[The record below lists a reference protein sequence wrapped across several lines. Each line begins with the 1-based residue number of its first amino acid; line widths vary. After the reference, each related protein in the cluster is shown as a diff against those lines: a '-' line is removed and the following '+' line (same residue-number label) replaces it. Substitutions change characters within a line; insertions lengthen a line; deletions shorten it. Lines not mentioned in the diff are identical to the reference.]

1 MKPIAILVFF
11 ILAFHQL
18 TWSQN
23 NDFVD
28 LPTDS
33 LLSWLAN
40 NYVDNPSDF
49 HEIALHTLDKGHE
62 NGDEQLTAET
72 HLWLMRWH
80 AYHVPFINDSI
91 FHHGEKAI
99 VLFESTGDKE
109 RLAETSAELAIEYI
123 EENDLFRS
131 EALIFSAIEIY
142 ESLGNK
148 EGLGAAYRR
157 LSSVFVAQKEPDLA
171 IKYGLQALQFTKET
185 NDHYTE
191 ALAWMVLI
199 RAYHDANQL
208 DKAIEAG
215 GKCIEVVKEYV
226 PEEVFIL
233 ARGYG
238 YRGDVWADVGDYQ
251 KSLEDNIRSYEI
263 IEAEIGAE
271 RPAAKTYRHGI
282 GRAYYMQKKYRE
294 AIPHLAATV
303 EGFRGLGQSTQ
314 PKMQAI
320 YHDLADSYYQ
330 TGDVNQAYLT
340 QQLAHQVFDTLMQDK
355 IKNLE
360 AENLVKYETGKKDQ
374 AILEQEKTIQQ
385 KNSIQ
390 YLSIGFMT
398 LLIIFLSTLFYY
410 YQRNRKVTNVLTVKN
425 KENELLLK
433 EIHHRVKNN
442 LQVISSLLNM
452 QSRNIKDDSIKDVIT
467 ESRTRVQSMSLIHQ
481 KLYRGKNLA
490 AVEMK
495 SYLQNLADNL
505 IDAYSDSEEI
515 EIDLDMQK
523 MELDVDC
530 AIPLGLIVNELIT
543 NSLKYAFPKREKGV
557 IAIKMLQEEENII
570 LDISDNGVG
579 KSNSAAKQ
587 GSSGFGTELIEM
599 LTLQLKGRIQQS
611 IEEGYHTRLRFP
623 IPRNTQMLLANAEY

>member
-1 MKPIAILVFF
+1 MKPIAIFVFF
-11 ILAFHQL
+11 LLASHQL

-28 LPTDS
+28 LTTDS

-40 NYVDNPSDF
+40 HYVDNPPDF
-49 HEIALHTLDKGHE
+49 HQIALHTLNKGSE
-62 NGDEQLTAET
+62 NGDQQLTAEA

-91 FHHGEKAI
+91 FYHGEKAI

-131 EALIFSAIEIY
+131 EALIFSAIDIY
-142 ESLGNK
+142 ESLGDK

-157 LSSVFVAQKEPDLA
+157 LSSVFVAQKEPESA
-171 IKYGLQALQFTKET
+171 IKYGLQALAFTKET

-199 RAYHDANQL
+199 SAYHDAKQL

-215 GKCIEVVKEYV
+215 GNCIEVVKEYV

-233 ARGYG
+233 ARGYA

-251 KSLEDNIRSYEI
+251 KSLEDNIKSYEI
-263 IEAEIGAE
+263 IIDEIGTE

-282 GRAYYMQKKYRE
+282 GRAYYMQKEYRK

-314 PKMQAI
+314 PKMQAV
-320 YHDLADSYYQ
+320 YHDLADCYYQ
-330 TGDVNQAYLT
+330 IGDVNQAYLT
-340 QQLAHQVFDTLMQDK
+340 QQLAHQVFDTLMQDRV
-355 IKNLE
+355 KNLE

-374 AILEQEKTIQQ
+374 AILEQQKTIEQ

-390 YLSIGFMT
+390 YLSIGLIT
-398 LLIIFLSTLFYY
+398 LLVIFLSTLFYY
-410 YQRNRKVTNVLTVKN
+410 YQRNKKFTNVLTIKN
-425 KENELLLK
+425 KENEILLK

-452 QSRNIKDDSIKDVIT
+452 QSRNIKDDSIKDVIK

-495 SYLQNLADNL
+495 NYLQNLADNL
-505 IDAYSDSEEI
+505 IDAYSDSDEV
-515 EIDLDMQK
+515 EIDLDMQN

-530 AIPLGLIVNELIT
+530 AIPLGLIVNELVT
-543 NSLKYAFPKREKGV
+543 NSLKYAFPKRKKGV
-557 IAIKMLQEEENII
+557 IAIKMLKEEENII

-579 KSNSAAKQ
+579 KSNPTAEKEP
-587 GSSGFGTELIEM
+587 SGFGTELVEM
-599 LTLQLKGRIQQS
+599 LTLQLKGKIQHS

-623 IPRNTQMLLANAEY
+623 IPNNTQMLYDNA